1 MDSPNY
7 ILSTLILIFFSVY
20 ILSFNSLKQTFYLII
35 KAIYSYKANLAVDER
50 VVSIR
55 ERNILVLLSI
65 FSLITFAT
73 PILSDFLNT
82 PYLNTL
88 LIITLSI
95 SIYAFFKKLMYLFLI
110 WLSNKSTLF
119 KIVESLFLNHII
131 ILTSIITIIT
141 ITQLWINFLE
151 NTTHI
156 KTLAVC
162 ILAFYTI
169 YFTRTLITFIS
180 HRFSLLFY
188 ILYLCIVE
196 IIPIALLIKF
206 FLGHI

>member
-55 ERNILVLLSI
+55 ERNILVLLSM

-73 PILSDFLNT
+73 PILSDFLKT

-95 SIYAFFKKLMYLFLI
+95 SIYALFKKIMYLFLI
-110 WLSNKSTLF
+110 WLSNKSSLF

-131 ILTSIITIIT
+131 ILTSIITIVT
-141 ITQLWINFLE
+141 IIQLWINFL
-151 NTTHI
+151 
-156 KTLAVC
+156 
-162 ILAFYTI
+162 
-169 YFTRTLITFIS
+169 
-180 HRFSLLFY
+180 
-188 ILYLCIVE
+188 
-196 IIPIALLIKF
+196 
-206 FLGHI
+206 